1 MKNDGR
7 AHPGGQSYKMNLTPY
22 LRSED
27 LNEAGHGRPR
37 QPARRLPRQA
47 TRERATE
54 EARRMQAA

>member
-1 MKNDGR
+1 
-7 AHPGGQSYKMNLTPY
+7 MNRTPLLLPFTAY
-22 LRSED
+22 EART
-27 LNEAGHGRPR
+27 LNEADHGRPR